1 MVAPPRPSG
10 ALTVHRLALKNARAG
25 VVLPAH
31 TESQNDRGVLTFR
44 IDPLYKEP

>member
-10 ALTVHRLALKNARAG
+10 LLVAAPRARDARAG

-31 TESQNDRGVLTFR
+31 TESQNDRVILTFG
-44 IDPLYKEP
+44 IGPHYKEP

>member
-10 ALTVHRLALKNARAG
+10 PLTAPRAREARAG

-31 TESQNDRGVLTFR
+31 TESQNDRGILTFGTG
-44 IDPLYKEP
+44 PHYKEP